1 MSKGRRA
8 LMLLC
13 VLVMAVFWAAPMAS
27 AEEPVLGT
35 SPAKDAPLV
44 AEMAGF
50 QRVSVKNFAK
60 NSVQNDGVVIRQ
72 SYIKDGKIVIPP
84 AGLYYSLRV
93 SPQSRGLYGD
103 QLVMAGK
110 HYYFVE
116 YGTSFDVI
124 RDVTMKVGDCASM
137 GDGSK
142 CWELSSIGYGFA
154 GDIPGATFQILKPS
168 GNYYGTSFPVR
179 VSPLL
184 IPATALAWGSHN
196 PTGTLLPGQPTNW
209 QTEYYGYNV
218 ATSGQSYVVVDKIT
232 PKEVHVQ
239 EAATGGLTYMLLTE
253 TAPVTGTLAVGK
265 TMDLGKY
272 KVKLAAADA
281 KAKTA
286 DIEVL
291 EGDKVVATKKLG
303 PVTEEMFGYLPEDP
317 IARDKLT
324 LTTDNFVV
332 HLQVYGGEPFVG
344 DQVAL
349 VGYTDLFKINNPDEW
364 PDDPRFVVRPDT

>member
-1 MSKGRRA
+1 MSKSRRA
-8 LMLLC
+8 LLLMC
-13 VLVMAVFWAAPMAS
+13 VLVMAMFWAAPMAS
-27 AEEPVLGT
+27 AEDPVLGK

-44 AEMAGF
+44 AEMPGF
-50 QRVSVKNFAK
+50 QRVMVKNFAK
-60 NSVQNDGVVIRQ
+60 NSSMNDGVVIRQ
-72 SYIKDGKIVIPP
+72 SYIEDGKIVIPP

-93 SPQSRGLYGD
+93 SPQSRALYGD
-103 QLVMAGK
+103 RLVIAGK
-110 HYYFVE
+110 TYYFVE
-116 YGTSFDVI
+116 YGTSFDVV
-124 RDVTMKVGDCASM
+124 RDVTMKVGDCAPM

-196 PTGTLLPGQPTNW
+196 PTGTLLPGAPTDW
-209 QTEYYGYNV
+209 QIEYYGYNV

-232 PKEVHVQ
+232 PTEVHLQ
-239 EAATGGLTYMLLTE
+239 EAGTGGLTWMTITE
-253 TAPVTGTLAVGK
+253 TAPVTGTVSAGK

-272 KVKLAAADA
+272 KVKLVAADA
-281 KAKTA
+281 KAATA
-286 DIEVL
+286 EIEVL
-291 EGDKVVATKKLG
+291 EGNKVVASKKLG
-303 PVTEEMFGYLPEDP
+303 PVTKGMFDYLPEDP
-317 IARDKLT
+317 TAREKLT
-324 LTTDNFVV
+324 LSTDEFTV
-332 HLQVYGGEPFVG
+332 HLQVYGGQPFAG

-349 VGYTDLFKINNPDEW
+349 VGYTDLIKVENPDDW